1 MNDISVNPQTNKE
14 YSNISSNQCSWCA
27 AEFIKHKKNLRYLF
41 LSNKAEFIEL
51 YNTCLK
57 KGSEMRKEYNHRQY
71 GENIDNKILL
81 EKYDFN
87 IISYYTIIEKYDKNF
102 VEILPEDLKIEF
114 YSNKYI
120 SIDTDYFKTQISDG
134 TSYLAS
140 RHGLSFCIIPIINNY
155 LILDPHVTIARIM
168 TGTELSNY
176 LFNENYGHTHITLIK
191 VC

>member
-14 YSNISSNQCSWCA
+14 YSNISSNQGSWCA

-41 LSNKAEFIEL
+41 LSNKAKFIEL

-57 KGSEMRKEYNHRQY
+57 NGSEMRKEYNHRQY

-81 EKYDFN
+81 ENYDFN

-102 VEILPEDLKIEF
+102 VKSLPEDLKIEF
-114 YSNKYI
+114 YSNKYV
-120 SIDTDYFKTQISDG
+120 SINTDYFKTYISDG

-140 RHGLSFCIIPIINNY
+140 RHGLTLSIIPIVGFY
-155 LILDPHVTIARIM
+155 LVLNPHITTAQIM
-168 TGTELSNY
+168 TGTELSDY
-176 LFNENYGHTHITLIK
+176 LYNDNSGYTHLTLIK
-191 VC
+191 VS